1 MEGKIATYYTK
12 VTKASYKVTT
22 VTTMSHQVPPHS
34 PLRN

>member
-1 MEGKIATYYTK
+1 MEGKIATYY
-12 VTKASYKVTT
+12 TKASYKVTT